1 MVGMNRLRGLSLVK
15 SNKTII
21 TARQPRNAK
30 WLQQVSA
37 YLFLLP
43 AILVFSAFA
52 WFPLLNSVVM
62 SFQNIKLGGESTWV
76 GLENYDRML
85 NDPLFV
91 QSWGNSLQFA
101 LLSILIGF
109 IIPILV
115 AIAVNEMRQIK
126 GFFRL
131 VYFLPNLIPV
141 VIYLLVWRRIY
152 APEGGFLNSLL
163 ALFGVEPHLWLQDP
177 TTVKP
182 AMIVI
187 LTWANFGATMLI
199 YLAALQDL
207 SHELYE
213 AAEIDGASPLQRI
226 RHITLPYLTT
236 TMKLLLILQFL
247 AVVQIFTEPF
257 LLTTGGPANNSL
269 TPVLAIYRKAFAD
282 NDYGVASAWSVTL
295 VVFLAIF
302 SLIYQRMSRSQRSE

>member
-1 MVGMNRLRGLSLVK
+1 MNRLRGLSLVK

-109 IIPILV
+109 IIPILA